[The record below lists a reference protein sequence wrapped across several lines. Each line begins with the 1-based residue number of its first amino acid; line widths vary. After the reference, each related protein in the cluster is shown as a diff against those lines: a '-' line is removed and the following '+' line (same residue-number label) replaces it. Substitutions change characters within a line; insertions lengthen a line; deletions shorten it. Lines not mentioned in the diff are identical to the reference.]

1 MSPVPPVT
9 PPEPLRVLVVDDEA
23 PARDE
28 LVHLLAADDR
38 IGRVHVAPSGSEA
51 LRTLEA
57 EEIDVV
63 FSDVSM
69 PGLDGMDLTRVI
81 ARFAQRPQVVLVTAH
96 QQYAVDAFALQVA
109 DYLMKPVRAERLAE
123 AVRRVS
129 GSRTLP
135 DSDGSAA
142 DEETIAVER
151 GGVTRFI
158 RRDDIRYVH
167 AQGDYARLHTDSGT
181 HLVRIP
187 LATLEQRWEAAG
199 FIRIHRSILV
209 ATKFVG
215 QVRMRDGHCTV
226 VVDGEEL
233 SVSRRHT
240 RALRDRL
247 LRQPG

>member
-1 MSPVPPVT
+1 MSSVSPVT
-9 PPEPLRVLVVDDEA
+9 LPEPLRVLVVDDEA

-28 LVHLLAADDR
+28 LVHLLQADDR
-38 IGRVHVAPSGSEA
+38 VGRVHAAASGSEA
-51 LRTLEA
+51 LRLLDTQ
-57 EEIDVV
+57 EIDVV

-129 GSRTLP
+129 GTRALP
-135 DSDGSAA
+135 DSEGPAA
-142 DEETIAVER
+142 DEETVAVER
-151 GGVTRFI
+151 GGVTRFV
-158 RRDDIRYVH
+158 RRDEIRYVQ
-167 AQGDYARLHTDSGT
+167 AQGDYARLHTDTDS

-209 ATKFVG
+209 ATKYVG

-247 LRQPG
+247 LRQPD

>member
-1 MSPVPPVT
+1 MTPVT
-9 PPEPLRVLVVDDEA
+9 SGELLRVLVVDDEA

-28 LVHLLAADDR
+28 LVHLLGGDER
-38 IGRVHVAPSGSEA
+38 IGQVLAAANGTQA
-51 LRTLEA
+51 LRVLEA
-57 EEIDVV
+57 EEVDVV

-96 QQYAVDAFALQVA
+96 QEYAVDAFALQVA

-129 GSRTLP
+129 GARP
-135 DSDGSAA
+135 DPATEALAQD
-142 DEETIAVER
+142 DETVAVER
-151 GGVTRFI
+151 AGVTRFI
-158 RRDDIRYVH
+158 RRDEIRYVL
-167 AQGDYARLHTDSGT
+167 AQGDYVRLHTAEGT

-187 LATLEQRWEAAG
+187 LAVLEERWAAAG
-199 FIRIHRSILV
+199 FIRIHRSILI
-209 ATKFVG
+209 ATRFVG

-233 SVSRRHT
+233 RVSRRHT